1 MFNIATLKVSHVS
14 HNREYLSFLSAYI
27 IIPIIPKRENEAIW
41 LKQSKFLNIVSITYA
56 KNQQIKFHGP
66 NSVHS
71 YLLNK
76 FLLGYSHVHCLRI
89 VCSCFCIIAEL
100 SNHDRYHMA
109 YRA

>member
-66 NSVHS
+66 NSVHC
-71 YLLNK
+71 
-76 FLLGYSHVHCLRI
+76 FFFFFFSHGPGTKNDFYIFKGLFFKNI
-89 VCSCFCIIAEL
+89 QKKCS
-100 SNHDRYHMA
+100 DREFM
-109 YRA
+109 